1 MCIRDS
7 GDTAQNHF
15 AYADM
20 TDLADTHGFILV
32 YPQGLPLGDDSSH
45 WNFDP
50 VGGDNKSTVD
60 DFGFVDT
67 LLDNLSSNYQ
77 INRDR
82 VYATG
87 FSNGAA
93 FAFGLACYQSENIAA
108 IVSVSG
114 SMSPTQQEGCN
125 PQHPTPVMS
134 IHGTQDSYFLYQ
146 GGYYLSMDAVTNY
159 WTSYN
164 QTQTTQPTET
174 VTYDGLII
182 EKFSHTQGNNGSK
195 VDHYKINGGYHIWFD
210 LDFNGDST
218 EDLIWNFV
226 SGYDKNG
233 AR

>member
-1 MCIRDS
+1 
-7 GDTAQNHF
+7 
-15 AYADM
+15 
-20 TDLADTHGFILV
+20 
-32 YPQGLPLGDDSSH
+32 
-45 WNFDP
+45 
-50 VGGDNKSTVD
+50 
-60 DFGFVDT
+60 
-67 LLDNLSSNYQ
+67 
-77 INRDR
+77 
-82 VYATG
+82 
-87 FSNGAA
+87 
-93 FAFGLACYQSENIAA
+93 
-108 IVSVSG
+108 
-114 SMSPTQQEGCN
+114 
-125 PQHPTPVMS
+125 MS

-182 EKFSHTQGNNGSK
+182 EKFSHTQGSNGSK